1 MTNIVVN
8 NAVTADDLRASNTPN
23 YRLINVNKTVSEMLT
38 FAYTRIAAKNSAGDD
53 EVTFNFTRNMYDKW
67 LKDIKPETRVKVHER
82 FVNFL
87 DEKGFNIDESID
99 IDGSD
104 IIEDYVTVSWNDDS
118 DYEF

>member
-1 MTNIVVN
+1 MTDTVVD

-38 FAYTRIAAKNSAGDD
+38 FAYTRIAAKNSAGGD
-53 EVTFNFTRNMYDKW
+53 EIKFNFTKNMYNKW

-87 DEKGFNIDESID
+87 DEKGFDIDESIY
-99 IDGSD
+99 IDGSFVV
-104 IIEDYVTVSWNDDS
+104 EDYVTVSWNDDI
-118 DYEF
+118 D